1 MTSHEQP
8 ALTTRWAI
16 SCPLRILSNGMAPVY
31 LRVAQRWSMLHGVV
45 ADRGAKGDHPLPL
58 RILSGGM
65 ALLPSCKALSCCMA
79 AGLLAGTGFDLRKL
93 CYLC

>member
-1 MTSHEQP
+1 
-8 ALTTRWAI
+8 
-16 SCPLRILSNGMAPVY
+16 MAPVY

-65 ALLPSCKALSCCMA
+65 ALLPSCKAE
-79 AGLLAGTGFDLRKL
+79 LLHGCWLDWLGCWPLWLADTAGFDLRKL
-93 CYLC
+93 CT

>member
-1 MTSHEQP
+1 
-8 ALTTRWAI
+8 
-16 SCPLRILSNGMAPVY
+16 
-31 LRVAQRWSMLHGVV
+31 MLHGVV

-93 CYLC
+93 CYLHVLPVVGRALGITDSLTEPLGITDSEA